1 MKFENAELKTH
12 FEVPDRPTV
21 RQQLAYY
28 AARSEVDTNRLESG
42 WYGAQAIITS
52 WQSEIMPDMKADL
65 ESLTNPSQT
74 RLILWA
80 GVEVFKHFSA
90 LEDVPKN

>member
-1 MKFENAELKTH
+1 MKFANEELKTT

-28 AARSEVDTNRLESG
+28 AARSDYDTNRLESG
-42 WYGAQAIITS
+42 WYGARALMQN
-52 WQSEIMPDMKADL
+52 WQSEIMPDMMTDL

-80 GVEVFKHFSA
+80 GVEVFKFFMA
-90 LEDVPKN
+90 LEDMPKN